1 MDINDIKGPE
11 TREEYLLNDPRTRGP
26 ILTSIARE
34 VLIGVFARIETIS
47 TAVPHGEAREG
58 LIQRQIY
65 FKPTPK
71 DKDIAVKKMID
82 DVLANQIT
90 KFVQLPNVMDLT
102 ATVEGGGIVI
112 RCSVEL
118 FPRIKL
124 CIDYA
129 GYK

>member
-11 TREEYLLNDPRTRGP
+11 TKEEHLLNDPRTRGP

-82 DVLANQIT
+82 DEDKTKPLTDEQIT
-90 KFVQLPNVMDLT
+90 AMLCNEGINVT
-102 ATVEGGGIVI
+102 RRTVAKYREDMKIPSTHQRRV
-112 RCSVEL
+112 RN
-118 FPRIKL
+118 
-124 CIDYA
+124 
-129 GYK
+129 